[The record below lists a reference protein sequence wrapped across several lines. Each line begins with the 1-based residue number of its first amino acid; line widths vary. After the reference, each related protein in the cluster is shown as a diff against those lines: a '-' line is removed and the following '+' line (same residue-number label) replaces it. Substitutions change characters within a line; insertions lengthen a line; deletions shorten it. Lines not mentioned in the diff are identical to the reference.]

1 MRAKSTPLPAPQ
13 DRATPQL
20 VAALESA
27 VGGMQER
34 LANFAADGQ
43 DAKWSVSDL
52 VRLLQLR
59 DQLQGEQP
67 CTIRAYWV
75 DDPNDIGNN
84 NQPEY
89 NRARK

>member
-43 DAKWSVSDL
+43 DAKWSVADGDAKASL
-52 VRLLQLR
+52 ATGAKLLQLH
-59 DQLQGEQP
+59 DQLQEEQP
-67 CTIRAYWV
+67 RMITVRWV
-75 DDPNDIGNN
+75 DDE
-84 NQPEY
+84 PEPDTW
-89 NRARK
+89 